1 MSNPIIQNLWIELS
15 KSKKEKK
22 ELQLKIIRL
31 MNEIQMNINPYF
43 ENFKDIKAESIEQ
56 ASDELLLCTKRA
68 VEIEEK
74 IENLTKELDHG
85 D

>member
-43 ENFKDIKAESIEQ
+43 ENFKDIKAENIEQ